1 MQGVGTLELIAEL
14 AVALLGFSG
23 VVAVLGRRASGEWSA
38 VDSQRFSGMITQSV
52 TVLAMTLIPLPFYY
66 AGFDSHELWG
76 WASAICAVLSILV
89 TLTSQASQ
97 GSFRPSILR
106 PMWQDETVNRP
117 ALLYLVFVYWVAPAI
132 LLLNSFGL
140 VFDRTFTPFLVAVL
154 LHFAIPVIL
163 FVRLLGTS
171 LLGGNRAA

>member
-1 MQGVGTLELIAEL
+1 MQGAGTLELIAEL

-38 VDSQRFSGMITQSV
+38 VDSQRFSGMISQSV

-66 AGFDSHELWG
+66 AGFDSPELWG

-89 TLTSQASQ
+89 TLTSQAS
-97 GSFRPSILR
+97 FRPSILR
-106 PMWQDETVNRP
+106 PLWQDETVNRP

-171 LLGGNRAA
+171 LLGENRAA